1 MGLTEKLHS
10 LVVSV
15 GSRPMNIT
23 FHVHELSSKPYQP
36 AGIQIFLREAFEF
49 EKRKW
54 LCVFHDDLAFEYSRP
69 SSLILVMRNGCIR
82 WPVFR

>member
-1 MGLTEKLHS
+1 MGLTEKPHS

-15 GSRPMNIT
+15 GS
-23 FHVHELSSKPYQP
+23 KPSQP
-36 AGIQIFLREAFEF
+36 AGIQIFRREAFDF
-49 EKRKW
+49 ERTKW

-69 SSLILVMRNGCIR
+69 SSLILVVRNGCIR